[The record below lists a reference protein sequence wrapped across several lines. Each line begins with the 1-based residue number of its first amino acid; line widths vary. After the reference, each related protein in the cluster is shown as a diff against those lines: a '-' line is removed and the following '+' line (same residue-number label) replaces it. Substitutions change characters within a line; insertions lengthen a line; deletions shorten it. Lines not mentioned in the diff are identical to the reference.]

1 MRANITALM
10 QESSEDDDILSSTID
25 SLVIEQTKASSP
37 DEIIQ
42 NILEETANTE
52 PGPTAQIRSFRNPN
66 DLIKMIELIA
76 QNTCYDPLQGTTS
89 TAEYSQL
96 AKLALA
102 LILKGM
108 ANKELAEV
116 ILETHAEVTDPSVRS
131 KALRKLYK
139 N

>member
-1 MRANITALM
+1 MRVNIEALI
-10 QESSEDDDILSSTID
+10 QESTQDDDILSSKID
-25 SLVIEQTKASSP
+25 SLVIEQTKSNSP
-37 DEIIQ
+37 TEIIQ
-42 NILEETANTE
+42 SILEETANTE

-108 ANKELAEV
+108 ANKELADV

-139 N
+139 S

>member
-1 MRANITALM
+1 MRVNIEALI

-25 SLVIEQTKASSP
+25 SLVIEQTKSNSP

-42 NILEETANTE
+42 SILEETANTE

-76 QNTCYDPLQGTTS
+76 ANTCYDPLQGTTS
-89 TAEYSQL
+89 TAELSQL

-108 ANKELAEV
+108 ANNELAEV

-139 N
+139 S